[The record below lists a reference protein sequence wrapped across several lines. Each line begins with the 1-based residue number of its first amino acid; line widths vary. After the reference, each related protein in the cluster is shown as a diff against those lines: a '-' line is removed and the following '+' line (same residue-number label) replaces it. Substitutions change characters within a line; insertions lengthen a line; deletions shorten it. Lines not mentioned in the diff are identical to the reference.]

1 MAKISLHSDSRNT
14 ATSVSNVFID
24 EYMSGANGEFVKIYL
39 YLLRCMNSPDAEISI
54 SAMAD
59 KFEHTEK
66 DIKRALN
73 YWERMHLLRLEYDTE
88 KNLTGVCFVD
98 SEDSDSS
105 LDDSDLSS
113 NRRISEDASSS
124 EAKTKALDVASSA
137 KASSDKPATKDTS
150 TASEHPAASKEAPAA
165 KQYSADDIRNF
176 RKDENVAELFF
187 ITERYLG
194 RPLTTTDTAS
204 ILYWNDVLGFSLDL
218 IEYLIEYCV
227 SKGHTNIH
235 YIEKVALAWAEAN
248 VQTVEQAKQLSTLH
262 NQLYFSVLK
271 AFGINGRNLVASE
284 MELIDK
290 WKNTYEFSPEIILE
304 GCKRTMQ
311 SIHQPSFEYTD
322 RILSNWKKA
331 NICTLDDIAKS
342 DEAFQKKKSSNVSGQ
357 APVASKNKFNNFSQ
371 RSYDYDELEKM
382 LLTTNVH

>member
-24 EYMSGANGEFVKIYL
+24 EYMSNANGEFVKIYL
-39 YLLRCMNSPDAEISI
+39 YLLRCMNSPDPAISI

-73 YWERMHLLRLEYDTE
+73 YWERMHLLRLEYDRE
-88 KNLTGVCFVD
+88 ENLTGVCFVD
-98 SEDSDSS
+98 SEDS
-105 LDDSDLSS
+105 
-113 NRRISEDASSS
+113 IPASEDNLP
-124 EAKTKALDVASSA
+124 EMH
-137 KASSDKPATKDTS
+137 
-150 TASEHPAASKEAPAA
+150 TASTEPVSEEVSEKAETAQQTTKEDVQQTPAS
-165 KQYSADDIRNF
+165 KQYSAEDIRNF
-176 RKDENVAELFF
+176 RKDENVAELIF

-194 RPLTTTDTAS
+194 RPLTPTDTNS
-204 ILYWNDVLGFSLDL
+204 ILYWNDSLGFSLDL

-227 SKGHTNIH
+227 SRGHTSIR

-248 VQTVEQAKQLSTLH
+248 VQTVEQAKQISTLH
-262 NQLYFSVLK
+262 SQLYFSVLK
-271 AFGINGRNLVASE
+271 AFGISGRNLVASE

-290 WKNTYEFSPEIILE
+290 WKNVYEFSSELILE

-311 SIHQPSFEYTD
+311 AIHQPNFNYTD
-322 RILSNWKKA
+322 RILSEWRKSNVHSVE
-331 NICTLDDIAKS
+331 DIAKL
-342 DEAFQKKKSSNVSGQ
+342 DEAFQKRKSSSAHVQQVSN
-357 APVASKNKFNNFSQ
+357 ASKNKFNNFSQ

-382 LLTTNVH
+382 LLTTNSH

>member
-24 EYMSGANGEFVKIYL
+24 EYMSNANGEFVKIYL
-39 YLLRCMNSPDAEISI
+39 YLLRCMNSPDPAISI

-73 YWERMHLLRLEYDTE
+73 YWERMHLLRLEYDRE
-88 KNLTGVCFVD
+88 ENLTGVCFVD
-98 SEDSDSS
+98 SEDS
-105 LDDSDLSS
+105 
-113 NRRISEDASSS
+113 IPASEDNLP
-124 EAKTKALDVASSA
+124 EMH
-137 KASSDKPATKDTS
+137 
-150 TASEHPAASKEAPAA
+150 TASTEPVSEEVSEKAETAQQTVKEEVQQAPAS
-165 KQYSADDIRNF
+165 KQYSAEDIRNF
-176 RKDENVAELFF
+176 RKDENVAELIF

-194 RPLTTTDTAS
+194 RPLTPTDTNS
-204 ILYWNDVLGFSLDL
+204 ILYWNDSLGFSLDL

-227 SKGHTNIH
+227 SRGHTSIR

-248 VQTVEQAKQLSTLH
+248 VQTVEQAKQISTLH
-262 NQLYFSVLK
+262 SQLYFSVLK
-271 AFGINGRNLVASE
+271 AFGISGRNLVASE

-290 WKNTYEFSPEIILE
+290 WKNVYEFSSELILE

-311 SIHQPSFEYTD
+311 AIHQPNFNYTD
-322 RILSNWKKA
+322 RILSEWRKSNVHSVE
-331 NICTLDDIAKS
+331 DIAKL
-342 DEAFQKKKSSNVSGQ
+342 DEAFQKRKSSSAHVQQVSN
-357 APVASKNKFNNFSQ
+357 ASKNKFNNFSQ

-382 LLTTNVH
+382 LLTTNSH

>member
-1 MAKISLHSDSRNT
+1 MKYMAKISLHSDSRNT

-39 YLLRCMNSPDAEISI
+39 YLLRCMNSPDPAISI

-98 SEDSDSS
+98 SEKS
-105 LDDSDLSS
+105 LSAAEQPPAPKQD
-113 NRRISEDASSS
+113 IPVEKAASSS
-124 EAKTKALDVASSA
+124 AGDTAAADASGAVGQAKVSKPSA
-137 KASSDKPATKDTS
+137 KK
-150 TASEHPAASKEAPAA
+150 APAA
-165 KQYSADDIRNF
+165 RQYTADDLGVFQKNE
-176 RKDENVAELFF
+176 DVAELLF

-194 RPLTTTDTAS
+194 RPLTPTDINA
-204 ILYWNDVLGFSLDL
+204 ILYWNDALGFSLDL

-227 SKGHTNIH
+227 SKGHTSIR
-235 YIEKVALAWAEAN
+235 YIEKVALAWAEEN
-248 VQTVEQAKQLSTLH
+248 VTTVEQAKQISNLH
-262 NQLYFSVLK
+262 SQLYFSVMK
-271 AFGINGRNLVASE
+271 AFGINGRSLVATE
-284 MELIDK
+284 TGLIDK
-290 WKNTYEFSPEIILE
+290 WVNTYGFPSEIILE
-304 GCKRTMQ
+304 GCRRTMQ
-311 SIHQPSFEYTD
+311 AIHQPSFEYTD
-322 RILSNWKKA
+322 RILSNWKNA
-331 NICTLDDIAKS
+331 NINTLEDIAKY
-342 DEAFQKKKSSNVSGQ
+342 DEAFQKKKTSN
-357 APVASKNKFNNFSQ
+357 ASEKAAASPKNKFNNFSQ

>member
-39 YLLRCMNSPDAEISI
+39 YLLRCMNSPDAAISI

-73 YWERMHLLRLEYDTE
+73 YWERMHLLRLEYDDE

-98 SEDSDSS
+98 SGETPTSAENITPEEEPTPSSVTMDNPVAKPASAKKNAPKQENSSVAPEDS
-105 LDDSDLSS
+105 
-113 NRRISEDASSS
+113 
-124 EAKTKALDVASSA
+124 AKKA
-137 KASSDKPATKDTS
+137 P
-150 TASEHPAASKEAPAA
+150 EQ
-165 KQYSADDIRNF
+165 KQYTVDDIRNF
-176 RKDENVAELFF
+176 RQNEDVAELIF

-194 RPLTTTDTAS
+194 RPLTSTDTNS
-204 ILYWNDVLGFSLDL
+204 ILYWNDGLGFSLDL

-227 SKGHTNIH
+227 SKGHTSIR

-248 VQTVEQAKQLSTLH
+248 VTTVEQAKQLSNLH
-262 NQLYFSVLK
+262 SQLYFSVMK
-271 AFGINGRNLVASE
+271 AFGISGRNLVASE
-284 MELIDK
+284 TEMIDK
-290 WKNTYEFSPEIILE
+290 WKNVYEFSSEIILE

-331 NICTLDDIAKS
+331 NISSLDDIAKF
-342 DEAFQKKKSSNVSGQ
+342 DDAFQKKKSTS
-357 APVASKNKFNNFSQ
+357 ASSQTSSTNKNKFNNFSQ

-382 LLTTNVH
+382 LLTTNIH